1 MLTLDQLK
9 AMPPGCAFATGTIEN
24 SPEGFFVTR
33 EQQGRLIRWVA
44 KRGGIHDWAIY
55 YYWSEWDI
63 QRILDNGGGV
73 LNREVIRKMVPC
85 DDEAFKMYRF

>member
-1 MLTLDQLK
+1 MLTLEQLK
-9 AMPPGCAFATGTIEN
+9 EMPAGCAFATGTIEN

-55 YYWSEWDI
+55 YYWSE
-63 QRILDNGGGV
+63 
-73 LNREVIRKMVPC
+73 
-85 DDEAFKMYRF
+85 